1 MKTCTI
7 VLEETF
13 LIPFSPAK
21 LVEVTEGLTKSNN
34 GFKVVTALENIKS
47 GGWTIACAKRELGN
61 FSQKT
66 SAFLANNCFVI
77 TQYLSLKTKIKHKNE
92 SENKLCLSSCQR
104 FRFKYSQVDLG
115 PISSTGVAVFLDKF
129 SLVLLIGRKIACK
142 ILR

>member
-21 LVEVTEGLTKSNN
+21 LVDVTEGRTKSNK

-47 GGWTIACAKRELGN
+47 GGWTIAFAKRELDN

-77 TQYLSLKTKIKHKNE
+77 TQYLSLKTKIK
-92 SENKLCLSSCQR
+92 R
-104 FRFKYSQVDLG
+104 
-115 PISSTGVAVFLDKF
+115 
-129 SLVLLIGRKIACK
+129 
-142 ILR
+142 